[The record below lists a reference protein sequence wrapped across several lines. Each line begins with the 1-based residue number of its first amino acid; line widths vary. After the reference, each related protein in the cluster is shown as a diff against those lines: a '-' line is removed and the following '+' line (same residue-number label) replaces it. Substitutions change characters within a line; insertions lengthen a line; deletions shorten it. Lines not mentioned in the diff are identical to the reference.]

1 MKVALMEDGVVQ
13 SLASFPVINEDK
25 PQTSLVLRK
34 VQANFKLQTYLAS
47 LPQADASILSSVS
60 VVDQKMVE
68 ALSQKSSCFME
79 LTAAT
84 PGPINNLYKTPE
96 TLGKDRLAAVV
107 GAYCLF
113 PGRDILVF
121 DAGTALTI
129 DFIDSGG
136 NYRGGNISPGLN
148 MRFRA
153 LHECTQK
160 LFLQSQTDDYQFIG
174 DDSASAIV
182 SGVQNGIIF
191 ELNHYI
197 SHFVKEFPQLV
208 TILTGG
214 DVNFFVNK
222 FERRIFA
229 EPNLV
234 FIGLE
239 NIVHFNKRKDLK
251 S

>member
-1 MKVALMEDGVVQ
+1 MQ
-13 SLASFPVINEDK
+13 SLVSFPVAEL
-25 PQTSLVLRK
+25 QTS
-34 VQANFKLQTYLAS
+34 NFKLETSNFKLETYITS
-47 LPQADASILSSVS
+47 LPQVDACILSSVCAM
-60 VVDQKMVE
+60 DEKITDI
-68 ALSQKSSCFME
+68 LSQKASNFME

-84 PGPINNLYKTPE
+84 PVPINNLYKTPE

-107 GAYCLF
+107 GAHSLF
-113 PGRDILVF
+113 PDKDVLVF

-129 DFIDSGG
+129 DFIDKEG

-153 LHECTQK
+153 LHEYTQK
-160 LFLQSQTDDYQFIG
+160 LFLQSQSDDYQFVG
-174 DDSASAIV
+174 NDSASAIT

-191 ELNHYI
+191 EIDCYI
-197 SHFVKEFPQLV
+197 DHFVKQFPKLV

-214 DVNFFVNK
+214 DVNFLVDK
-222 FERRIFA
+222 IKRYIFA

-234 FIGLE
+234 FIGLMKIIE
-239 NIVHFNKRKDLK
+239 FNINKEKE